1 MSKVYS
7 NDDLIPEKRLPKS
20 VVALEDRVF
29 QRFIADTQF
38 LQDENAD
45 TKQLEGPLDK
55 PIRFKCRIADPGVV
69 FKMIQIETVWRFTF
83 RDRAG
88 VKVSHDNIALVPEA
102 LIERAFKGG
111 RPSGVING
119 RIE

>member
-69 FKMIQIETVWRFTF
+69 FKMIQICV
-83 RDRAG
+83 DR
-88 VKVSHDNIALVPEA
+88 KRLN
-102 LIERAFKGG
+102 
-111 RPSGVING
+111 
-119 RIE
+119 